1 MGIFKSLFKNN
12 KNTNETVLSQQ
23 KVYTEKELNESM
35 QCMGLDF
42 LLGQPFSNIHNMT
55 EVLYTEQYSCAK
67 AMINNRKA
75 LLLISTVMYPE
86 DFNKD
91 VEDNVDTVIKIA
103 NKLNPNEDKD
113 VYAVG
118 IGLINKTAPEAEK
131 GIYKIGSKYSV
142 AIGNFYLIKTA
153 KGSEFGFS
161 IEHPIRLSM
170 VSDEYYYIQHLK
182 AKTGD
187 IIDCERLGS
196 YSAEENSGLIDK
208 WEITVGLRENANLIF
223 KYPLYL
229 DAYAID
235 PIKGSIDDKFEIP
248 MFFEWMTD

>member
-12 KNTNETVLSQQ
+12 KNANEVAPSQQ

-35 QCMGLDF
+35 QCSGLDF
-42 LLGQPFSNIHNMT
+42 LLGQQFSNIRNMT

-67 AMINNRKA
+67 AIINNRPA
-75 LLLISTVMYPE
+75 MLLISTVMYSE

-182 AKTGD
+182 AKTGA

-196 YSAEENSGLIDK
+196 YSAEENTGLIDK
-208 WEITVGLRENANLIF
+208 WEVTVGVRDCINLIF
-223 KYPLYL
+223 KFPLFL
-229 DAYAID
+229 NAYGFD
-235 PIKGSIDDKFEIP
+235 PIKTSINDKFECP
-248 MFFEWMTD
+248 MFFEWISD